1 MLQSAFVLTTA
12 SLRRIPASVR
22 LATVFLVVLAGLTSS
37 ASVSAQ
43 AVQGDKPIEKVKA
56 TPVPTPQKVDPK
68 NFTAEQVAEVTIL
81 AYGVR
86 DRLNQIR
93 KTAAESGTTTY
104 VRSDGQ
110 TEQSK
115 YQRFIVRGEA
125 SDKERIRLDQQ
136 FSNAKYSLLYNN
148 GSVLGVYDN
157 NTFTPREDVAKAF
170 ENQIVHG
177 IDVLLRYKED
187 GSTPSIVSRE
197 KVMGVDYIILDVT
210 DKQQRKTT
218 FYISAKT
225 YRVMMLTYE
234 DAGIY
239 YKRKF
244 YDYNYAQGTLVPF
257 RTVLWANEKQ
267 VEDSEV
273 GTVTFGQKM
282 DETMFTV
289 G

>member
-1 MLQSAFVLTTA
+1 VSIRLAAALVAVLTTF
-12 SLRRIPASVR
+12 
-22 LATVFLVVLAGLTSS
+22 VFSAG
-37 ASVSAQ
+37 AQ
-43 AVQGDKPIEKVKA
+43 AIEGDKPVAKTKA
-56 TPVPTPQKVDPK
+56 TPAPTPQKIDPK

-86 DRLNQIR
+86 DRLAQIR
-93 KTAAESGTTTY
+93 KTTIESGTSSY

-115 YQRFIVRGEA
+115 YQRFILRGDA
-125 SDKERIRLDQQ
+125 TDKERIRLDQQ

-148 GSVLGVYDN
+148 GSVVGVYDN

-177 IDVLLRYKED
+177 IDALLRYKED
-187 GSTPSIVSRE
+187 GSTLAIASRD
-197 KVMGVDYIILDVT
+197 KVMGVDYILLDVT
-210 DKQQRKTT
+210 DKQQKKTT

-234 DAGIY
+234 DAGIH

-257 RTVLWANEKQ
+257 RTVLWADEKQ
-267 VEDSEV
+267 VEDSEI

-282 DETMFTV
+282 DEAMFNV